1 MQSDSHSFE
10 FHGKAGEFFKIWI
23 VNIFLSLITLGI
35 YSAWAKV
42 RTRRYFYN
50 NTYLMNA
57 PFDYLAD
64 PVKILKGRLLVFAFV
79 IVYVAIAALFPEAE
93 AVLILLF
100 IPFFPWVIIK
110 ALKFN
115 LYNSAYRNIRFHFNA
130 DYLKALWVFIGLP
143 ILIAFTLGLA
153 YPYFAKTR
161 KQFVIDHSA
170 YGTSSFE
177 MTATTGQFYAV
188 YGKALLAVLAA
199 LLLIGG
205 ISYALWQGIG
215 LTDGSIN
222 PLVPVI
228 LFLLFYPFLMLVYG
242 YVYTQ
247 ITNLSINHTSL
258 PQIQFESRLETA
270 KICWLYFT
278 NALAIIISLGLL
290 IPWAKIRMARYRIAC
305 LSLNSTGDLDRFIA
319 AEAEQAE
326 AIGEEIGDF
335 LDIDIGL

>member
-1 MQSDSHSFE
+1 MQPNHHPFE

-23 VNIFLSLITLGI
+23 VNILLSIITLGI

-64 PVKILKGRLLVFAFV
+64 PIKILKGRLLVLAFV

-100 IPFFPWVIIK
+100 IPVFPWVIIK

-115 LYNSAYRNIRFHFNA
+115 WYNSAYRNIRFHFSA

-143 ILIAFTLGLA
+143 ILIAFTFGLA
-153 YPYFAKTR
+153 YPYFVKAR
-161 KQFVIDHSA
+161 KQFVIDNSA
-170 YGTSSFE
+170 YGTSRFE
-177 MTATTGQFYAV
+177 MTASIGQFYAV
-188 YGKALLAVLAA
+188 YGKALLIVLAA
-199 LLLIGG
+199 LLTVAGF
-205 ISYALWQGIG
+205 SYALWQGIG
-215 LTDGSIN
+215 LTNGSIN
-222 PLVPVI
+222 PALPAI
-228 LFLLFYPFLMLVYG
+228 LLLLLYPFLMLVYG
-242 YVYTQ
+242 YVYAH
-247 ITNLSINHTSL
+247 ITNLSINHTFL
-258 PQIQFESRLETA
+258 PQIHFESRLETG
-270 KICWLYFT
+270 KICWLYIT
-278 NALAIIISLGLL
+278 NALAIIVSLGLL
-290 IPWAKIRMARYRIAC
+290 IPWARIRMARYRIAC
-305 LSLNSTGDLDRFIA
+305 LSLSSSTDLDRFVA

>member
-1 MQSDSHSFE
+1 MQPNPHSFE

-23 VNIFLSLITLGI
+23 VNILLSIITLGI

-64 PVKILKGRLLVFAFV
+64 PVKILKGRLLVFALV
-79 IVYVAIAALFPEAE
+79 IVYIAIAALFPEAE

-100 IPFFPWVIIK
+100 IPVFPWVIIK
-110 ALKFN
+110 SLKFN
-115 LYNSAYRNIRFHFNA
+115 WYNSAYRNIRFHFSA

-143 ILIAFTLGLA
+143 ILIAFTLGFA
-153 YPYFAKTR
+153 YPYFEKVR
-161 KQFVIDHSA
+161 KQFVIDNSA
-170 YGTSSFE
+170 YGTSTFE

-199 LLLIGG
+199 LLIIGG
-205 ISYALWQGIG
+205 LSFALWQGIG

-222 PLVPVI
+222 PAVPVI
-228 LFLLFYPFLMLVYG
+228 LLLLFYPFLMLVYG
-242 YVYTQ
+242 YLYTQ
-247 ITNLSINHTSL
+247 ITNLSINHTTL
-258 PQIQFESRLETA
+258 PQIHFESRLKTSI
-270 KICWLYFT
+270 ICWLYFT
-278 NALAIIISLGLL
+278 NALAILVSLGLL
-290 IPWAKIRMARYRIAC
+290 IPWAKIRMAHYRIAC
-305 LSLNSTGDLDRFIA
+305 LSLSSSADLDRFVA

-335 LDIDIGL
+335 LDLDFGL